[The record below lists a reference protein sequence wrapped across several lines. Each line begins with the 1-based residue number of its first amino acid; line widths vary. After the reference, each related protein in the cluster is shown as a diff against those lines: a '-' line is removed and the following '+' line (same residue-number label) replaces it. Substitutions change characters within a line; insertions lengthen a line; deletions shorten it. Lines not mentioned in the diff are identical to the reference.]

1 MTGAEPGGWLE
12 AVAGDA
18 ATAARLAEVRRLQD
32 MLRVEAAYSRALGAV
47 GQVTPEIAEAAASA
61 IETAQVDTARLAQ
74 EAAEDG
80 MPVPSLSRQLRNA
93 VPENLREAV
102 HKGLTSQDV
111 MDTALVLA
119 LHDILDDFETRL
131 DRVDATLADLD
142 ARFGNAPLMARTR
155 MQAALPVTVADRIA
169 LWRRPL
175 AGHRERLAELRP
187 RLLRL
192 QLGGPVGTRGTF
204 HGHGPAIARH
214 MAKALDLGNPETAW
228 HTDRTPLA
236 ELGGWLSMVT
246 GSLGKMGHDVALM
259 AQQGVDTAKLRG
271 GGSSSAMAHK
281 VNPVSAELLVT
292 LARFIAVQ
300 LPGLHLAL
308 DHEQER
314 SGISWTLEWLILPPM
329 LIATGAALS
338 RAAALPAAIERLG
351 EERGEKGTPG
361 A

>member
-12 AVAGDA
+12 AVAGDPP
-18 ATAARLAEVRRLQD
+18 TSARLAEARRLQD

-47 GQVTPEIAEAAASA
+47 GQVTPEIADAAASA
-61 IETAQVDTARLAQ
+61 IETAQIDTARLAQ

-80 MPVPSLSRQLRNA
+80 MPVPSLSRQLRA
-93 VPENLREAV
+93 ALPGELHGAL

-119 LHDILDDFETRL
+119 LRDILDDFETRL
-131 DRVDATLADLD
+131 DRVDAALADLD

-155 MQAALPVTVADRIA
+155 MQAALPVAVSDRIA

-175 AGHRERLAELRP
+175 AGHRDRLAELRP

-204 HGHGPAIARH
+204 HGHGDVIAGH

-228 HTDRTPLA
+228 HTDRAPLA
-236 ELGGWLSMVT
+236 ELGGWLSMVA
-246 GSLGKMGHDVALM
+246 GSLGKMGHDIALM
-259 AQQGVDTAKLRG
+259 TQQGVDAAKLKG

-292 LARFIAVQ
+292 LARYTAVQ

-329 LIATGAALS
+329 LVATGAALS
-338 RAAALPAAIERLG
+338 RAEVLARAIESMGDSRT
-351 EERGEKGTPG
+351 EEGPSDP
-361 A
+361 

>member
-18 ATAARLAEVRRLQD
+18 TTSARLGEARRLQD
-32 MLRVEAAYSRALGAV
+32 MLRVEASYARALGAV
-47 GQVTPEIAEAAASA
+47 GQVTPEIAEAAAKA
-61 IETAQVDTARLAQ
+61 IEAAPIDTRQIAR

-80 MPVPSLSRQLRNA
+80 MPVPSLSRQLRAA
-93 VPENLREAV
+93 VPENLRDAV

-111 MDTALVLA
+111 MDTALILT
-119 LHDILDDFETRL
+119 LRDILLDFETRL
-131 DRVDATLADLD
+131 DRVDAALARLD
-142 ARFGNAPLMARTR
+142 DAFGAAPLMARTR

-175 AGHRERLAELRP
+175 ADHRQRLADLRP

-192 QLGGPVGTRGTF
+192 QLGGPVGTRTSL
-204 HGHGPAIARH
+204 HGHGDAIARH
-214 MAKALDLGNPETAW
+214 MAAALDLGNPDTAW
-228 HTDRTPLA
+228 HTDRSPLA

-246 GSLGKMGHDVALM
+246 GSLGKMGHDIALM
-259 AQQGVDTAKLRG
+259 AQQGVDAVKLKG

-292 LARFIAVQ
+292 LARYTAVQ

-329 LIATGAALS
+329 LIATGAALA
-338 RAAALPAAIERLG
+338 RAEALPAAIERMG

>member
-1 MTGAEPGGWLE
+1 MIGAEPGGWLE

-18 ATAARLAEVRRLQD
+18 PTASRLAEASRLKD

-47 GQVTPEIAEAAASA
+47 GQVKPEAAEAAAAA
-61 IETAQVDTARLAQ
+61 IETAEIDTAKLAR

-80 MPVPSLSRQLRNA
+80 MPVPSLSRQLRAA
-93 VPENLREAV
+93 VPEDLQRAV

-119 LHDILDDFETRL
+119 LRDILDDFETRL
-131 DRVDATLADLD
+131 DRVDTALAKLD
-142 ARFGNAPLMARTR
+142 DAFGAGPLMARTR
-155 MQAALPVTVADRIA
+155 MQAALPVTVSDRIA

-175 AGHRERLAELRP
+175 PGHRERLAQLRP

-204 HGHGPAIARH
+204 HGQGDAIARH
-214 MAKALDLGNPETAW
+214 MAGALDLGSPETAW
-228 HTDRTPLA
+228 HTDRSPLA
-236 ELGGWLSMVT
+236 ELGSWLSMVT
-246 GSLGKMGHDVALM
+246 GSLGKMGHDIALM
-259 AQQGVDTAKLRG
+259 SQQGVDAAQLKG

-281 VNPVSAELLVT
+281 VNPVGAELLVT
-292 LARFIAVQ
+292 LARFTSVQ

-314 SGISWTLEWLILPPM
+314 SGISWTLEWLVLPPM
-329 LIATGAALS
+329 LIATGAALA
-338 RAAALPAAIERLG
+338 RAEALPAAIERLG
-351 EERGEKGTPG
+351 DDGGEKGTRD